1 MLPKYYLN
9 DYFALIDSPIL
20 KEREFMKTDIREEKK
35 EYIMEIDL
43 PGLTKEEI
51 TINYENGYI
60 TIRAIKNIEFKAD
73 NYIRRERLYG
83 EVKRS
88 FYIGEKKESD
98 IKANYQNGILTIS
111 FPKEELPR
119 KESQNIIIK

>member
-1 MLPKYYLN
+1 
-9 DYFALIDSPIL
+9 
-20 KEREFMKTDIREEKK
+20 MKTDIREEKK

-43 PGLTKEEI
+43 PGLTKDEI

-60 TIRAIKNIEFKAD
+60 TIRAIKSIEFKAD

-111 FPKEELPR
+111 FPKEELPH

>member
-1 MLPKYYLN
+1 
-9 DYFALIDSPIL
+9 
-20 KEREFMKTDIREEKK
+20 MKTDIREEKK

-43 PGLTKEEI
+43 PGLTKDEI

-83 EVKRS
+83 EIRRS
-88 FYIGEKKESD
+88 FFIGNKKESD
-98 IKANYQNGILTIS
+98 IKALYKEGILTIT
-111 FPKEELPR
+111 FPKEEIS
-119 KESQNIIIK
+119 KKSNKGINVE

>member
-1 MLPKYYLN
+1 
-9 DYFALIDSPIL
+9 
-20 KEREFMKTDIREEKK
+20 MKTDIREEKK

-43 PGLTKEEI
+43 PVLTKDEI
-51 TINYENGYI
+51 KINYENVYI

-98 IKANYQNGILTIS
+98 ING
-111 FPKEELPR
+111 R
-119 KESQNIIIK
+119 K